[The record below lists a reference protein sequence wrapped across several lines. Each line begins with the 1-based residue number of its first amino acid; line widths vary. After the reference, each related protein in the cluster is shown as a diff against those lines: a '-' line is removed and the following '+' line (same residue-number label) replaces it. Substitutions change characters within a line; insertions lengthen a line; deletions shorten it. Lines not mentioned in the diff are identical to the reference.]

1 MSSTSQVITCKA
13 AICWGAGKPVTV
25 EEIQVDP
32 PKENEVRVKMLCA
45 SLCHTD
51 ISSIQ
56 GFPHNQFP
64 LALGHEGVGVIESVG
79 DEVTNL
85 KEGDIIIP
93 TYVGECQECE
103 NCVSGK
109 TNLCLKYPVRFTG
122 LMPDNTSRLSIQGQK
137 LYHVLSCPTWSEYVV
152 VDVNY
157 LLKVDPAINLAYASF
172 ISCGFSTGYG
182 AAWKEAKSNGP
193 NQVYYPTVKSGSS
206 VAVFG
211 LGAVGLGAI
220 SGAKMMGASKIIG
233 VDKNEMKKEK
243 GEAFGLTHFINPSDS
258 NKSASELVKEL
269 SGGMGVDYSFE
280 CTGVPSLLNASVEV
294 TKFGTGKT
302 IAIGTGVENI
312 VPFDLIA
319 IIFGRTLKGSVFG
332 GVKTTSDLSIIA
344 EKCQKEEFPL
354 QELFTHE
361 VPLIDINN
369 AFELLKQP
377 NCVKVIIKMM

>member
-1 MSSTSQVITCKA
+1 MPSKSQVITCKA
-13 AICWGAGKPVTV
+13 AICWGVGKAVTV
-25 EEIQVDP
+25 EDIQVDP
-32 PKENEVRVKMLCA
+32 PKATEVRVNMLCA

-56 GFPHNQFP
+56 GFPHNKFP

-109 TNLCLKYPVRFTG
+109 TNLCLTYPVRFTG
-122 LMPDNTSRLSIQGQK
+122 LMPDNTSRLSIRGK
-137 LYHVLSCPTWSEYVV
+137 RLYHVLSCATWSEYVV

-172 ISCGFSTGYG
+172 ISCGFATGYG
-182 AAWKEAKSNGP
+182 AAWKEAK
-193 NQVYYPTVKSGSS
+193 VKSGSS

-233 VDKNEMKKEK
+233 VDKNEMKREK
-243 GEAFGLTHFINPSDS
+243 AEAFGLTHFINPSDS
-258 NKSASELVKEL
+258 NKSASELIKEL

-280 CTGVPSLLNASVEV
+280 CTGVPSLLNVSVEV
-294 TKFGTGKT
+294 TKLGTGKT
-302 IAIGTGVENI
+302 MAIGTGVENI
-312 VPFDLIA
+312 VPLDLLA
-319 IIFGRTLKGSVFG
+319 IIFGRKLKGSIFG
-332 GVKTTSDLSIIA
+332 GLKTTSDLSIIA
-344 EKCQKEEFPL
+344 DKCQKEEFPL

-361 VPLIDINN
+361 VPLIEINK

-377 NCVKVIIKMM
+377 NCVKVVIKMM